1 MSVHIHSHFSFDGGV
16 TFHRLLSPNRFC
28 WEELER
34 EGIHLTCDNS
44 LPDSADFIVY
54 HGVPPDMGM
63 LGEIAR
69 RQMKG
74 VRVVWSLDDDWE
86 TIPDWNPAQL
96 REEGLVVYRTM
107 KKIANAII
115 CSTPALAKTFDPY
128 YDSPFWSPRPVLV
141 APNLQDIKQ
150 FPESPYDD
158 TSSGFIE
165 TTHNPNEPVR
175 IVWAGSKTHKG
186 DIEIVEDALCRILEK
201 HAPDNRAAVIF
212 MGDHMTPKLT
222 RDWLHRGMFWQHAVP
237 FAQYRKIANS
247 LKPDI
252 WIAPLADIPFNHSKS
267 DLRVMEGWCLGAAVV
282 ASAVGEYNHIR
293 NGVDG
298 ITVQN
303 GDEPDSA
310 STDRWFTVLDTL
322 IQDHTSRIQLAANG
336 RCRVVVQ
343 CDWNKRENRLP
354 WLRTYSRIAGV
365 EPPTE

>member
-28 WEELER
+28 WEELAKR
-34 EGIHLTCDNS
+34 GVNLTCDNS
-44 LPDSADFIVY
+44 LPDGADFIVY
-54 HGVPPDMGM
+54 HGVPPNMDM

-74 VRVVWSLDDDWE
+74 VKVVWSLDDDWD

-96 REEGLVVYRTM
+96 REEGRVVYSTM

-128 YDSPFWSPRPVLV
+128 YDSGYCNGRPVVV
-141 APNLQDIKQ
+141 APNLLDIST
-150 FPESPYDD
+150 FPASPYDD
-158 TSSGFIE
+158 STGFVE
-165 TTHNPNEPVR
+165 TTHNPNEPIR

-186 DIEIVEDALCRILEK
+186 DVEIVEDALCRILEK
-201 HAPDNRAAVIF
+201 HGPDNRAAVIF

-222 RDWLHRGMFWQHAVP
+222 RDWLHRGMLWQHAVP

-267 DLRVMEGWCLGAAVV
+267 DLRIMEGWALGAAVV

-293 NGVDG
+293 NLTDGVLVKG
-298 ITVQN
+298 
-303 GDEPDSA
+303 GAEPTEDA
-310 STDRWFTVLDTL
+310 TDLWFYALDKLVTN
-322 IQDHTSRIQLAANG
+322 HEARIQLAANG
-336 RCRVVVQ
+336 RHRAVVR
-343 CDWNKRENRLP
+343 CDWNKRENRLG
-354 WLRTYSRIAGV
+354 WLRAYSRIAGI